1 MSDTYLFLDA
11 AFVKAEIG
19 KLLAEYPELEDD
31 EALRADVI
39 EGETDA
45 MRIIERALNEQREA
59 ETMVGAIKAREIDI
73 AARRSRYER
82 KSDAMRQLIRAV
94 MKAAKLDKVSLTEAS
109 LSLTRGRQTVGIDD
123 LDALP
128 QGYFKTI
135 RQADKAAIKASFDA
149 GEPVP
154 GAILVTGAES
164 LTIRTK

>member
-1 MSDTYLFLDA
+1 MADQYLFLDA

-19 KLLAEYPELEDD
+19 KLLAEYPELEEDD
-31 EALRADVI
+31 ILQADAI

-59 ETMVGAIKAREIDI
+59 ETMVGAIKAREVDI
-73 AARRSRYER
+73 VARRFRYER
-82 KSDAMRQLIRAV
+82 KSDAMRQLIKAV
-94 MKAAKLDKVSLTEAS
+94 MKAAKLDKVSLPDAS
-109 LSLTRGRQTVGIDD
+109 LSLTKGRQTVGIDKLED
-123 LDALP
+123 LP

-149 GEPVP
+149 GQPVP
-154 GAILVTGAES
+154 GAILVTGAEG